1 MISNYQC
8 EDEDAKKVG
17 NKPQVLI
24 IDHRFI
30 GTESVGKDEIS
41 RLQGPE
47 AICRTE
53 PYVFFPTPCSLH
65 FFNRS
70 EGCRPIEPS
79 PGSLS
84 LSVWYACKIFL
95 AFYSKLDG
103 ILDLRKC
110 NCFLKYHHLMLQHSG
125 LFCLK
130 SLSHKHIICLGDW

>member
-1 MISNYQC
+1 VISNYQC

-53 PYVFFPTPCSLH
+53 QVLDLTLRVSM
-65 FFNRS
+65 S
-70 EGCRPIEPS
+70 EGLYFA
-79 PGSLS
+79 G
-84 LSVWYACKIFL
+84 L
-95 AFYSKLDG
+95 A
-103 ILDLRKC
+103 
-110 NCFLKYHHLMLQHSG
+110 Q
-125 LFCLK
+125 
-130 SLSHKHIICLGDW
+130 